1 MMKKFIYIV
10 AVMACMWHTSHA
22 QDQVRR
28 YLDRYDYGKAVEA
41 LDSLMAC
48 ENADSV
54 SLAVQ
59 KAKCLRRIY
68 RTEEA
73 VMTLT
78 EVLHLDQFN
87 VELMAEL
94 AECHVQTGNT
104 EEAFTL
110 YSMLTTLQP
119 ENTYFKMCQA
129 RILYR
134 EKEYQGSIEIFKQ
147 IASRDSL
154 PEVLSL
160 IGDGY
165 KNLGQGDSAMV
176 YYDAVLRR
184 KPAHAPTISKKADI
198 MLAAKEYD
206 PVAKMC
212 KEYLDNEPDDLTIL
226 PIYGLTRYL
235 QERYAQSIQTFF
247 HMLKLGDDSF
257 STHYYLGLSY
267 YAMNHWPDAIPE
279 LEKAYQIDSS
289 DVKLVYQLA
298 HAKSHMLSTNDLN
311 PESERLYK
319 RALDMLQPDPALIH
333 NIYGSMAL
341 ARHGAEKYQ
350 DAIKYYEL
358 SYKYN
363 PKNISALSAIAH
375 CYERLKKYDKALE
388 YYERYLKVG
397 KPGSSGYKFVE
408 ESIAYIKQEKFM
420 EE

>member
-1 MMKKFIYIV
+1 MMKRFIYIV
-10 AVMACMWHTSHA
+10 AAMVCIWQAAYA
-22 QDQVRR
+22 QDEVRR
-28 YLDRYDYGKAVEA
+28 HLDRYDYGKAVETI
-41 LDSLMAC
+41 DSLMAC

-73 VMTLT
+73 VVTLS

-104 EEAFTL
+104 EDAFTL
-110 YSMLTTLQP
+110 YSMLTNLQP
-119 ENTYFKMCQA
+119 DNTYFKMCQA

-134 EKEYQGSIEIFKQ
+134 EKEYQGGIEIFKQ
-147 IASRDSL
+147 VAARDSL

-165 KNLGQGDSAMV
+165 KNLGQGDSALV

-184 KPAHAPTISKKADI
+184 KPGHPHTISKKADI
-198 MLAAKEYD
+198 MLAAKQYE
-206 PVAKMC
+206 PVAEMC
-212 KEYLDNEPDDLTIL
+212 HEYLADKPDDLTIL
-226 PIYGLTRYL
+226 PIYGLARYL

-247 HMLKLGDDSF
+247 HMQELGDDSYPV
-257 STHYYLGLSY
+257 HYYLGMNY
-267 YAMNHWPDAIPE
+267 YSMNHWPSAIPE

-298 HAKSHMLSTNDLN
+298 HAKSHMYSTNDLN

-319 RALDMLQPDPALIH
+319 KALEMLQPDQGLLH
-333 NIYGSMAL
+333 NIYGSMAM
-341 ARHGAEKYQ
+341 ARHTIEKYQ

-388 YYERYLKVG
+388 YYERYLKLG
-397 KPGSSGYKFVE
+397 KPGTAGYNFVE

>member
-10 AVMACMWHTSHA
+10 AVMACIWQTSHA

-147 IASRDSL
+147 
-154 PEVLSL
+154 
-160 IGDGY
+160 
-165 KNLGQGDSAMV
+165 NL
-176 YYDAVLRR
+176 
-184 KPAHAPTISKKADI
+184 K
-198 MLAAKEYD
+198 
-206 PVAKMC
+206 
-212 KEYLDNEPDDLTIL
+212 
-226 PIYGLTRYL
+226 
-235 QERYAQSIQTFF
+235 F
-247 HMLKLGDDSF
+247 H
-257 STHYYLGLSY
+257 
-267 YAMNHWPDAIPE
+267 
-279 LEKAYQIDSS
+279 
-289 DVKLVYQLA
+289 
-298 HAKSHMLSTNDLN
+298 
-311 PESERLYK
+311 
-319 RALDMLQPDPALIH
+319 
-333 NIYGSMAL
+333 
-341 ARHGAEKYQ
+341 
-350 DAIKYYEL
+350 
-358 SYKYN
+358 
-363 PKNISALSAIAH
+363 
-375 CYERLKKYDKALE
+375 
-388 YYERYLKVG
+388 
-397 KPGSSGYKFVE
+397 
-408 ESIAYIKQEKFM
+408 
-420 EE
+420 

>member
-10 AVMACMWHTSHA
+10 AVMACIWQTSHA

-298 HAKSHMLSTNDLN
+298 HA
-311 PESERLYK
+311 
-319 RALDMLQPDPALIH
+319 
-333 NIYGSMAL
+333 
-341 ARHGAEKYQ
+341 
-350 DAIKYYEL
+350 
-358 SYKYN
+358 
-363 PKNISALSAIAH
+363 
-375 CYERLKKYDKALE
+375 
-388 YYERYLKVG
+388 
-397 KPGSSGYKFVE
+397 
-408 ESIAYIKQEKFM
+408 
-420 EE
+420 

>member
-1 MMKKFIYIV
+1 MMKRFIYIV
-10 AVMACMWHTSHA
+10 AAMFCIWQTGHA
-22 QDQVRR
+22 QEEIRR
-28 YLDRYDYGKAVEA
+28 HLDRYDYGKAVEVI
-41 LDSLMAC
+41 DSLMAR

-54 SLAVQ
+54 GLAVQ

-73 VMTLT
+73 VATLS

-94 AECHVQTGNT
+94 AECQVQTGNT

-110 YSMLTTLQP
+110 YSMLTNLQP
-119 ENTYFKMCQA
+119 DNTYFKMCQA

-134 EKEYQGSIEIFKQ
+134 EKEYHGSIEIFKQ
-147 IASRDSL
+147 VAARDSL
-154 PEVLSL
+154 PEVLAL

-165 KNLGQGDSAMV
+165 KNLGQADSAMA

-184 KPAHAPTISKKADI
+184 KPDHAPTISKKADI

-206 PVAKMC
+206 SVAEMC
-212 KEYLDNEPDDLTIL
+212 HEYLSERPDDLTIL

-247 HMLKLGDDSF
+247 HMQELGDDSYPV
-257 STHYYLGLSY
+257 HYYLGMNY
-267 YAMNHWPDAIPE
+267 YSMNYWPDAIPE

-298 HAKSHMLSTNDLN
+298 HAKSHMYSSKDLN
-311 PESERLYK
+311 QESERLYK
-319 RALDMLQPDPALIH
+319 RALEMLQPDPALIH

-341 ARHGAEKYQ
+341 ARHSIEKYQ
-350 DAIKYYEL
+350 DAVKYYEL

-388 YYERYLKVG
+388 YYERYLKLA
-397 KPGSSGYKFVE
+397 KPGSAGYKYAE

-420 EE
+420 QE

>member
-1 MMKKFIYIV
+1 MKRFIYIV
-10 AVMACMWHTSHA
+10 AAMFCIWQTGHA
-22 QDQVRR
+22 QEEIRR
-28 YLDRYDYGKAVEA
+28 HLDKYDYGKAVEVI
-41 LDSLMAC
+41 DSLMAR

-54 SLAVQ
+54 GLAVQ

-73 VMTLT
+73 VETLS
-78 EVLHLDQFN
+78 EVLHLDKFN

-104 EEAFTL
+104 EDAFTL

-119 ENTYFKMCQA
+119 DNTYFKMCQA

-134 EKEYQGSIEIFKQ
+134 EKEYPGGIEIFKE
-147 IASRDSL
+147 IAARDSL

-165 KNLGQGDSAMV
+165 KNLGQGDSAIV
-176 YYDAVLRR
+176 YYDAVLKR
-184 KPAHAPTISKKADI
+184 KPGHAPTISRKADI
-198 MLAAKEYD
+198 MLAAKQYD
-206 PVAKMC
+206 PVADMC
-212 KEYLDNEPDDLTIL
+212 QEYLAGKPDDLTIL

-247 HMLKLGDDSF
+247 HMQELGDDSYPV
-257 STHYYLGLSY
+257 HYYLGMNY
-267 YAMNHWPDAIPE
+267 YAMNYWPDAIPE

-298 HAKSHMLSTNDLN
+298 HAKSHMYTSKDLN
-311 PESERLYK
+311 QESERLYK
-319 RALDMLQPDPALIH
+319 KALEMLQPDPSLIH

-341 ARHGAEKYQ
+341 SRHRLEKYQ
-350 DAIKYYEL
+350 EAIKYYEL

-363 PKNISALSAIAH
+363 PKNISALSSIAH
-375 CYERLKKYDKALE
+375 CYEKLKKYDKALE
-388 YYERYLKVG
+388 YYERYLKLA
-397 KPGSSGYKFVE
+397 KPGSSGYKYAE

-420 EE
+420 QE

>member
-1 MMKKFIYIV
+1 MRIIISIIFLAIMG
-10 AVMACMWHTSHA
+10 CHSLSA
-22 QDQVRR
+22 QDAVRK
-28 YLDRYDYGKAVEA
+28 YLNRYDYKGAVTA
-41 LDSLMAC
+41 IDSLMAC

-54 SLAVQ
+54 SLAIE

-68 RTEEA
+68 RTEDA
-73 VMTLT
+73 VATLS

-110 YSMLTTLQP
+110 YSMLTNLQP
-119 ENTYFKMCQA
+119 DNTYFKMCQA

-134 EKEYQGSIEIFKQ
+134 EKEYHGSIEIFKQ
-147 IASRDSL
+147 VGARDSL
-154 PEVLSL
+154 PEVLAL

-165 KNLGQGDSAMV
+165 KNLGQADSAMA

-184 KPAHAPTISKKADI
+184 KPDHAPTISKKADI

-206 PVAKMC
+206 SVAEMC
-212 KEYLDNEPDDLTIL
+212 HEYLSERPDDLTIL

-247 HMLKLGDDSF
+247 HMQELGDDSYPV
-257 STHYYLGLSY
+257 HYYLGMNY
-267 YAMNHWPDAIPE
+267 YSMNYWPDAIPE

-298 HAKSHMLSTNDLN
+298 HAKSHMYSSKDLN
-311 PESERLYK
+311 QESERLYK
-319 RALDMLQPDPALIH
+319 RALEMLQPDPALIH

-341 ARHGAEKYQ
+341 ARHSIEKYQ
-350 DAIKYYEL
+350 DAVKYYEL

-388 YYERYLKVG
+388 YYERYLKLA
-397 KPGSSGYKFVE
+397 KPGSSGYKYAE

-420 EE
+420 HE

>member
-1 MMKKFIYIV
+1 MKRFIYIV
-10 AVMACMWHTSHA
+10 AAMFCIWQTGHA
-22 QDQVRR
+22 QEEIRR
-28 YLDRYDYGKAVEA
+28 HLDRYDYGKAVEVI
-41 LDSLMAC
+41 DSLMAR

-73 VMTLT
+73 VATLS

-110 YSMLTTLQP
+110 YSMLTNLQP
-119 ENTYFKMCQA
+119 DNTYFKMCQA

-134 EKEYQGSIEIFKQ
+134 EKEYHGSIEIFKQ
-147 IASRDSL
+147 VAARDSL
-154 PEVLSL
+154 PEVLAL

-165 KNLGQGDSAMV
+165 KNLGLSDSAMV

-198 MLAAKEYD
+198 MLAAKQYE
-206 PVAKMC
+206 PVAEMC
-212 KEYLDNEPDDLTIL
+212 HTYLAERPDDLTIL

-247 HMLKLGDDSF
+247 HMQELGDDSYPV
-257 STHYYLGLSY
+257 HYYLGMNY
-267 YAMNHWPDAIPE
+267 YSMNYWPDAIPE

-298 HAKSHMLSTNDLN
+298 HAKSHMYSSKDLN
-311 PESERLYK
+311 QESERLYK
-319 RALDMLQPDPALIH
+319 KALEMLQPDPGLIH

-341 ARHGAEKYQ
+341 ARHSIEKYQ

-363 PKNISALSAIAH
+363 PKNISAISAIAH

-388 YYERYLKVG
+388 YYERYLKLA
-397 KPGSSGYKFVE
+397 KPGSAGYKYAE

-420 EE
+420 QE